1 LIEISATKKLLSD
14 DLRYCR
20 CMNPRLQLAL
30 TLVRQTGVQIARAF
44 EQRSHVLHEKSANDF
59 ATETDRAIE
68 RQIAEAIAAAFPG
81 DVLLGEEGGE
91 RLLGNAL
98 ATGVRWIVDPLD
110 GTYNF
115 VHGFPYF
122 ATSIA
127 IEAGGAV
134 QCGVIGNPLTGEM
147 FSAGLG
153 FGAWRHPANDG
164 EPVRMAVSSCPS
176 LDRALVATVLP
187 SGTHPSFASVL
198 PAWTAIAQASG
209 SVRRTGA
216 AALDLAQVAAGAMDG
231 FFVMSLAAWD
241 AAAGALMVT
250 EAGGRVCDFDGG
262 GRYLQTNQVIAGNV
276 IVVEALLPLLKAHAK
291 PQISSKT
298 E

>member
-1 LIEISATKKLLSD
+1 
-14 DLRYCR
+14 
-20 CMNPRLQLAL
+20 MNPRLQLAM
-30 TLVRQTGVQIARAF
+30 TLIRQTGAEIRRAF
-44 EQRSHVLHEKSANDF
+44 HQRSHVLHEKSANDF
-59 ATETDRAIE
+59 ATETDQRIE
-68 RQIAEAIAAAFPG
+68 AQIAEAIAAAFPG

-91 RLLGNAL
+91 RVLGDAP
-98 ATGVRWIVDPLD
+98 ATDVRWIVDPLD

-115 VHGFPYF
+115 VHGFPYI

-147 FSAGLG
+147 FSAGRG
-153 FGAWRHPANDG
+153 FGAWRHAPDSD
-164 EPVRMAVSSCPS
+164 EPTRLSVSACLS
-176 LDRALVATVLP
+176 LNRALVGTVLP
-187 SGTHPSFASVL
+187 SGAHPSFATVL
-198 PAWTAIAQASG
+198 PAWTAIAQAAG

-241 AAAGALMVT
+241 AAAGALMVR

-262 GRYLQTNQVIAGNV
+262 DDFLHTNQVIAGNPA
-276 IVVEALLPLLKAHAK
+276 VVEEMIPLLQPHSRSRK
-291 PQISSKT
+291 SSKT
-298 E
+298 A

>member
-1 LIEISATKKLLSD
+1 MLLNHV
-14 DLRYCR
+14 LRYCR

-30 TLVRQTGVQIARAF
+30 SLVRQTSVEIRRAF
-44 EQRSHVLHEKSANDF
+44 EHRTHVLHEKSANDF
-59 ATETDRAIE
+59 ATETDRDVE
-68 RQIAEAIAAAFPG
+68 RHIAEAIAAAFPG

-91 RLLGNAL
+91 RRLGNAP

-115 VHGFPYF
+115 VHGFPYI

-127 IEAGGAV
+127 IEANGVV
-134 QCGVIGNPLTGEM
+134 QCGVIGNPLTGDV

-153 FGAWRHPANDG
+153 FGAWRHDPHRDQ
-164 EPVRMAVSSCPS
+164 PVQLRVSTCAS
-176 LDRALVATVLP
+176 LNGALVGTVLP
-187 SGTHPSFASVL
+187 SGTHPAFAAVL

-216 AALDLAQVAAGAMDG
+216 AALDLAHVAAGVMDG

-241 AAAGALMVT
+241 AAAGALLVQ

-262 GRYLQTNQVIAGNV
+262 DRFLHTHQVIAGNAA
-276 IVVEALLPLLKAHAK
+276 VVAEMIPLLKIYAK
-291 PQISSKT
+291 AEK
-298 E
+298 

>member
-1 LIEISATKKLLSD
+1 MGRFFRD

-30 TLVRQTGVQIARAF
+30 SLAQETGVEIARAF
-44 EQRSHVLHEKSANDF
+44 AQRLHVLHEKSANDF
-59 ATETDRAIE
+59 ATETDRLIETHIANAIT
-68 RQIAEAIAAAFPG
+68 QAFPG

-91 RLLGNAL
+91 RVLGEAPSTN
-98 ATGVRWIVDPLD
+98 VRWIVDPLD

-127 IEAGGAV
+127 IEANGVV
-134 QCGVIGNPLTGEM
+134 QCGVIGNPITGEL

-153 FGAWRHPANDG
+153 YGAWRHPVNG
-164 EPVRMAVSSCPS
+164 EPERLRVSTCTA
-176 LDRALVATVLP
+176 LNRALVATVLP
-187 SGTHPSFASVL
+187 SGSSPSFATVF
-198 PAWTAIAQASG
+198 PAWSAIAQAAG

-216 AALDLAQVAAGAMDG
+216 AALDLAHVAAGAFDG

-250 EAGGRVCDFDGG
+250 EAGGQVCDFSGG
-262 GRYLQTNQVIAGNV
+262 ADFLRTNQVIAGAPQ
-276 IVVEALLPLLKAHAK
+276 VVEAMVPLLQLHAK
-291 PQISSKT
+291 SSKT
-298 E
+298 S

>member
-1 LIEISATKKLLSD
+1 
-14 DLRYCR
+14 
-20 CMNPRLQLAL
+20 MNPRLQLAL
-30 TLVRQTGVQIARAF
+30 TLVRQTGVEIARAF
-44 EQRSHVLHEKSANDF
+44 AHRNHVLYEKSANNF
-59 ATETDRAIE
+59 ATETDRAVE
-68 RQIAEAIAAAFPG
+68 QHIADVIASAFPG

-91 RLLGNAL
+91 RVLGNAA

-127 IEAGGAV
+127 IEADGVV
-134 QCGVIGNPLTGEM
+134 QCGVIGNPLTGEI

-153 FGAWRHPANDG
+153 FGAWRHAPAQDHP
-164 EPVRMAVSSCPS
+164 EQLSVSGCVG
-176 LDRALVATVLP
+176 LHRALVGTVLP
-187 SGTHPSFASVL
+187 SGAHLSFATVL
-198 PAWTAIAQASG
+198 PAWTAIAQAAG

-216 AALDLAQVAAGAMDG
+216 AALDLAHVAAGAMDG

-241 AAAGALMVT
+241 AAAGALMVD

-262 GRYLQTNQVIAGNV
+262 DRFLRTHQVVAGNV
-276 IVVEALLPLLKAHAK
+276 AVVADMLPLLKAHAK
-291 PQISSKT
+291 FGK
-298 E
+298 